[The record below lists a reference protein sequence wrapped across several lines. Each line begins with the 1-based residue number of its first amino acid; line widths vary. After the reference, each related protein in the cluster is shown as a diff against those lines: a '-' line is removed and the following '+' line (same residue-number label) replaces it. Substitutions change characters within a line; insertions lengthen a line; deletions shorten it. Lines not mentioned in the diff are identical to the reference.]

1 MVNGPEVFN
10 LFRRMFFFNLQGVCS
25 LLPKC
30 EKCMLLQSCNWSIQK
45 NSLLENDSTEAWI
58 QKARWDKLNNDELT
72 EWLLEDQK
80 FSESWIKI
88 MGETEFRLK
97 SNEEIKLL
105 EWIQHDPGSK
115 TPLSLRVLFEL

>member
-1 MVNGPEVFN
+1 M
-10 LFRRMFFFNLQGVCS
+10 
-25 LLPKC
+25 
-30 EKCMLLQSCNWSIQK
+30 
-45 NSLLENDSTEAWI
+45 ENDSTEAWI

-97 SNEEIKLL
+97 SIEERKLL
-105 EWIQHDPGSK
+105 KWSHHDPGSK
-115 TPLSLRVLFEL
+115 TPLRLRVLVEF